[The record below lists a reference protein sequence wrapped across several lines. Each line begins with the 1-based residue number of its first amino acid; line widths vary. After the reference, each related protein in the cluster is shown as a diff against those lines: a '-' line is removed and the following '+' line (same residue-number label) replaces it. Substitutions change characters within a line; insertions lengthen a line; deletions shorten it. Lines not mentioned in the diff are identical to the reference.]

1 MPPRHF
7 AQYAVEDKLAIEAA
21 DVAASEE
28 TPGKEDGGLR
38 DVAADLFLEI
48 RNYSPEEL
56 HSERLTVRRK
66 LDSIIMP
73 L

>member
-1 MPPRHF
+1 MSSRHS
-7 AQYAVEDKLAIEAA
+7 AQHAVEDKLAIEAA
-21 DVAASEE
+21 DAAASEQ

-38 DVAADLFLEI
+38 DVAADLFLEV
-48 RNYSPEEL
+48 RNYSSEEL
-56 HSERLTVRRK
+56 HSKRLTVRRK